1 MLNYG
6 IDKYESEKILNEYLD
21 KEPDLKYYID
31 NDYIEKMVDT
41 LIEGI
46 AKVIEKNNEKVEED
60 IKRELRGF

>member
-1 MLNYG
+1 
-6 IDKYESEKILNEYLD
+6 
-21 KEPDLKYYID
+21 
-31 NDYIEKMVDT
+31 MVDT

>member
-1 MLNYG
+1 MVHYG
-6 IDKYESEKILNEYLD
+6 LDKYDVEKILKEHLD

-31 NDYIEKMVDT
+31 NDYIEKLVDT

>member
-1 MLNYG
+1 MVHYG
-6 IDKYESEKILNEYLD
+6 LDKYDAEKILKEHLD

-31 NDYIEKMVDT
+31 NDYIAKLVDNI
-41 LIEGI
+41 IEGI